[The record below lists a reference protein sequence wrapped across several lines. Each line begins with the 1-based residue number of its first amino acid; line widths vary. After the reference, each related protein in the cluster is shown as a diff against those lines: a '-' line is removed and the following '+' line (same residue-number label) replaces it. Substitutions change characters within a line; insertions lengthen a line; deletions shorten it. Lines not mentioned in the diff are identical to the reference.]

1 MKDKNYLSTLQDKY
15 HERMINNGYDL
26 DRGIKNS
33 DNEHIDIK
41 QYKKITR
48 KLNIE
53 LTSKNEKLNKS
64 MEELETKMLSLI
76 HILYSNIFASLSVS
90 YFSR

>member
-1 MKDKNYLSTLQDKY
+1 
-15 HERMINNGYDL
+15 MIDNGYNL

-53 LTSKNEKLNKS
+53 IESKNNKLNNA
-64 MEELETKMLSLI
+64 MEELEQKMET
-76 HILYSNIFASLSVS
+76 NK
-90 YFSR
+90 